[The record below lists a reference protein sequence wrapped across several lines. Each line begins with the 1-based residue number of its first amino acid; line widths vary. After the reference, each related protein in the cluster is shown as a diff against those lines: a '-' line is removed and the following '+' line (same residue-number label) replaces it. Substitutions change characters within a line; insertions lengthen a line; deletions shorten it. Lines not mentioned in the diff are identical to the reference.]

1 MISVQ
6 CVQYVGQN
14 SLQRKDVAIKILI
27 LIKKGI
33 NVPNEITIKFTRGL
47 I

>member
-14 SLQRKDVAIKILI
+14 SLQRKDVTIKILT

-33 NVPNEITIKFTRGL
+33 NVHNKITTKFTRGL